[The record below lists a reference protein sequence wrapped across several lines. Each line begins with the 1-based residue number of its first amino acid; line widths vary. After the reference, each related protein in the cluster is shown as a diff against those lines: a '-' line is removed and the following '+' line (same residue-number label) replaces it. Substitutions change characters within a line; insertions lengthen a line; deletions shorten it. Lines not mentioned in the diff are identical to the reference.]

1 MSCPFHP
8 PCFDHPNNICWPVQI
23 TKLLFALFSPV
34 SCHFLPLR
42 SKTPSSPPHSR
53 TSPASFSRRMTG
65 QASHPYKTM
74 GKITVVCSNVCVS
87 LLQMMMM
94 MMMMMTIIVIIVNK
108 NNKTCIMA
116 VALHARYTHTHRH
129 SIYRRYTT
137 VQTPY
142 AGDNK
147 QTNKQT
153 LTNKTTERP
162 RQTAKCHCHK
172 HRPSTYCAVVSQ
184 WTAGPEDTSYILR
197 PGGSSQHIQKDHEP
211 RIAIWSTNGRFRT
224 TLNFCTSFLR
234 SHICHPPSSA
244 QPTGRDIKFWR
255 SSSRNLLHS
264 FTTLQ
269 AKKHT
274 YKNCNLKD

>member
-1 MSCPFHP
+1 M
-8 PCFDHPNNICWPVQI
+8 
-23 TKLLFALFSPV
+23 
-34 SCHFLPLR
+34 
-42 SKTPSSPPHSR
+42 
-53 TSPASFSRRMTG
+53 
-65 QASHPYKTM
+65 
-74 GKITVVCSNVCVS
+74 
-87 LLQMMMM
+87 MMMM

-116 VALHARYTHTHRH
+116 VALHARSTHTHTGTQ
-129 SIYRRYTT
+129 YTEGT
-137 VQTPY
+137 QPYTPCM
-142 AGDNK
+142 
-147 QTNKQT
+147 QVTTNKQT

-274 YKNCNLKD
+274 YKNCSFKD